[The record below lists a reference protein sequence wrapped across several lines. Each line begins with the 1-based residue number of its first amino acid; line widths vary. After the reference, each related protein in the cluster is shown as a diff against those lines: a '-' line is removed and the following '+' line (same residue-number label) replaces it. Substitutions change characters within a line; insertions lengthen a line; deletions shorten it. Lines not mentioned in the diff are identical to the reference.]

1 MTDPRP
7 VAVLGLDRIALGIA
21 AAIVGVQGTKRGNPN
36 LTDIAERL
44 NAAADQLA
52 TPEPEGEEQ

>member
-21 AAIVGVQGTKRGNPN
+21 AAIVDVQAAERGNPRLHN
-36 LTDIAERL
+36 IAERL